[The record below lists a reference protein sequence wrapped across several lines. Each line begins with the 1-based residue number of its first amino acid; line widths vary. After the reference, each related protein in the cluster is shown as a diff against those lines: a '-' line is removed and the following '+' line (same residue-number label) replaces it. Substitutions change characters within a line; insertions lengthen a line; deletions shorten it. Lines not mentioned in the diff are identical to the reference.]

1 MKTVRIKKIGF
12 CVDSY
17 TKKNKIKDLIIIC
30 TLNNDEHF
38 TIIENVYKRKKINI
52 EIPFSNLMI
61 TFDDFAKMNTTTQ
74 LEQLSLMC
82 YDYTNAETKVGTYD
96 NNFIDIGVEETIK
109 QILSNIN
116 YDPSE
121 FVDSLP
127 IYCMTSLDYFQ
138 ELIDENDELTS
149 FAKNLISYYKSNNNY
164 SFQNIEDIS
173 KYDM

>member
-1 MKTVRIKKIGF
+1 MKTVRIKKIGY

-17 TKKNKIKDLIIIC
+17 TKKNKIKDLIINC

-38 TIIENVYKRKKINI
+38 TIIENVYKRKKIDI
-52 EIPFSNLMI
+52 EIPFSNLI
-61 TFDDFAKMNTTTQ
+61 IAFDNFAKMNITTQ

-82 YDYTNAETKVGTYD
+82 YDYTDTETEVGTYD
-96 NNFIDIGVEETIK
+96 NNFIELYVENTIK
-109 QILSNIN
+109 RILSNEN
-116 YDPSE
+116 YNPSE

-149 FAKNLISYYKSNNNY
+149 FAKNLISYYQPNNNL
-164 SFQNIEDIS
+164 SFEKIEDIS
-173 KYDM
+173 IYNL

>member
-17 TKKNKIKDLIIIC
+17 TKKNKIKDLIINC

-38 TIIENVYKRKKINI
+38 TIIENVYKRKKIDI
-52 EIPFSNLMI
+52 EIPFSNLI
-61 TFDDFAKMNTTTQ
+61 IAFDNFAKMNITTQ
-74 LEQLSLMC
+74 LEQLSFMC
-82 YDYTNAETKVGTYD
+82 YDYTDTETEVGTYD
-96 NNFIDIGVEETIK
+96 NNFIELYVENTIK
-109 QILSNIN
+109 RILSNEN
-116 YDPSE
+116 YNPSE

-149 FAKNLISYYKSNNNY
+149 FAKNLISYYQPNNNL
-164 SFQNIEDIS
+164 SFEEIEDKS
-173 KYDM
+173 KYN

>member
-12 CVDSY
+12 CVVSY
-17 TKKNKIKDLIIIC
+17 TKKNKIKDLIIKC

-38 TIIENVYKRKKINI
+38 TIIENVYKRKKIHI

-61 TFDDFAKMNTTTQ
+61 TFDNFAKLNITTQ

-82 YDYTNAETKVGTYD
+82 YDYTDTETKVGTYD
-96 NNFIDIGVEETIK
+96 NNFIDIGVEEAIK
-109 QILSNIN
+109 QILSNIDYN
-116 YDPSE
+116 PSE

-149 FAKNLISYYKSNNNY
+149 FAKNLISYYQSNNNY
-164 SFQNIEDIS
+164 SFQEIEDLSINNL
-173 KYDM
+173 

>member
-17 TKKNKIKDLIIIC
+17 TKKNKIKDLIIKC

-38 TIIENVYKRKKINI
+38 TIIEDVHKRKKIDV
-52 EIPFSNLMI
+52 EIPFSNLII
-61 TFDDFAKMNTTTQ
+61 TFDNFAKMNITTQ
-74 LEQLSLMC
+74 LEQLSFMC
-82 YDYTNAETKVGTYD
+82 YDYTDTETKVGTYD
-96 NNFIDIGVEETIK
+96 NNFIDLYVENTIK

-116 YDPSE
+116 YNPSE

-149 FAKNLISYYKSNNNY
+149 FAKNLISYYQPNNNL
-164 SFQNIEDIS
+164 SFAEIEDIS
-173 KYDM
+173 KCNL